1 MLQLTEDG
9 YKFISENGIEYDILE
24 GVTIGVSPR
33 KTSDMIFILLNNA
46 DYNVENHFVGYLFGA
61 CLFSERET
69 EYEESIAELVDKYEK
84 ENWFSCGNYFYRGFS
99 FWYFKG
105 SSKP

>member
-24 GVTIGVSPR
+24 GATIGVSPR

-61 CLFSERET
+61 CLLSERKT
-69 EYEESIAELVDKYEK
+69 EYEESIVELVDKYEK
-84 ENWFSCGNYFYRGFS
+84 ENGLE
-99 FWYFKG
+99 
-105 SSKP
+105 

>member
-33 KTSDMIFILLNNA
+33 KTSDMIFI
-46 DYNVENHFVGYLFGA
+46 YSYVTMGK
-61 CLFSERET
+61 
-69 EYEESIAELVDKYEK
+69 LVIKLTH
-84 ENWFSCGNYFYRGFS
+84 
-99 FWYFKG
+99 
-105 SSKP
+105 

>member
-9 YKFISENGIEYDILE
+9 YVFKSKNGIEYDILE
-24 GVTIGVSPR
+24 GMAIGVSPR

-84 ENWFSCGNYFYRGFS
+84 ENGLE
-99 FWYFKG
+99 
-105 SSKP
+105 

>member
-33 KTSDMIFILLNNA
+33 KTCIQRS
-46 DYNVENHFVGYLFGA
+46 
-61 CLFSERET
+61 R
-69 EYEESIAELVDKYEK
+69 
-84 ENWFSCGNYFYRGFS
+84 
-99 FWYFKG
+99 
-105 SSKP
+105 